1 MKRYEFLE
9 HKADLKIKVKGSS
22 KEELF
27 LNALLGMEEGLRPET
42 KETKEEIKREIK
54 IKSIDLPALLV
65 DFLNEAL
72 YLIQVHKEIYNK
84 IKFVKFSDNEG
95 KEDKSSSLP
104 FAAARV
110 GEENKSSSSPF
121 DTARELEGELIG
133 QKAERFGEDIKAVTY
148 HDLDIYQKEDGT
160 WEAVVLFDI

>member
-1 MKRYEFLE
+1 MKYEILE

-27 LNALLGMEEGLRPET
+27 LNALLGMGEGLRPET

-72 YLIQVHKEIYNK
+72 YLIQIHKEIYNK
-84 IKFVKFSDNEG
+84 IKFVKFSDNEL
-95 KEDKSSSLP
+95 E
-104 FAAARV
+104 A
-110 GEENKSSSSPF
+110 
-121 DTARELEGELIG
+121 ELFG
-133 QKAERFGEDIKAVTY
+133 QKVESFGQDIKAATY
-148 HDLDIYQKEDGT
+148 HGLKICPKKGIWQAT
-160 WEAVVLFDI
+160 VLFDV